1 MIFWIR
7 MLLRYAPIALAV
19 YWTALFIGTH
29 LPVPPQKIEPIP
41 YFDKWLHLAGFAGL
55 AFLAATA
62 WRARRPGRPLGA
74 VQYGSLLAGMAAYA
88 AADELSQLLPFVRR
102 NADLGD
108 WVADVIGAA
117 VGLALYTLARLT
129 VHGFGWRVEN
139 GSIERDQAKC
149 EAVDDAA
156 MTPCAT
162 TAVE

>member
-7 MLLRYAPIALAV
+7 MLLRYAPVALAV

-29 LPVPPQKIEPIP
+29 LPITQQKVEPVP

-62 WRARRPGRPLGA
+62 WRARRSGRPLGS
-74 VQYGSLLAGMAAYA
+74 VQYGCLLAGMAAYA
-88 AADELSQLLPFVRR
+88 AVDELSQLLPFVRR

-108 WVADVIGAA
+108 WFADVIGAA
-117 VGLALYTLARLT
+117 IGLALYTLARMM

-139 GSIERDQAKC
+139 GPLDRKQAGR
-149 EAVDDAA
+149 EAVDDAT
-156 MTPCAT
+156 TPCAV